1 MDTVKKQSRRR
12 SVNLTINED
21 VLQEARALQLNTSQA
36 AESGLLAA
44 IRQAK
49 EAAWLDENQKGLS
62 AHNKRIEKEGPLLT
76 PLWDK

>member
-21 VLQEARALQLNTSQA
+21 VLQEARALQLNASQA

>member
-49 EAAWLDENQKGLS
+49 EAAWLDENKKGLS